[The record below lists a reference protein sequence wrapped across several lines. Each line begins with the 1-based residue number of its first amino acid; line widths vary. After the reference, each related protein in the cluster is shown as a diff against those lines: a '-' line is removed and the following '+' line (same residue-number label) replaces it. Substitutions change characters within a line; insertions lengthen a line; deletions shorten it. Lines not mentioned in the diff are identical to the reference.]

1 MPAFVPKKPKSPDFI
16 ELMNALGSAY
26 KAVAIY
32 DAALHRESGTGL
44 TPAQAD
50 VILTLGGTE
59 GMTCADVGAET
70 LITKGTLTGVIDR
83 LRAKGLVERWAD
95 AYDARR
101 TLVALTAKGEAT
113 YKSLYPRHV
122 AALQAR
128 FDALP
133 AADRKRAAKL
143 LRNLA
148 QAFTQPQEAPT
159 S

>member
-1 MPAFVPKKPKSPDFI
+1 MPAFVPKNTTAPDFI

-83 LRAKGLVERWAD
+83 LRAKGLVERWED

-101 TLVALTAKGEAT
+101 TLIALTRKGEAT
-113 YKSLYPRHV
+113 YQSLYPRHV
-122 AALQAR
+122 AGLRAR
-128 FDALP
+128 FEALP
-133 AADRKRAAKL
+133 AADRKKAAQL
-143 LRNLA
+143 LNRLA
-148 QAFTQPQEAPT
+148 AAFARE
-159 S
+159 